1 MSSSKTLDQNNTL
14 RNNLVQELLDQN
26 LTLDELAGKFRI
38 DKRELFI
45 WLKNL
50 EAKLHQTIEQPP
62 GLFPEVDDEEWVE
75 MTEDEKIDFINH
87 LKKADEFESE
97 TFSIDELD
105 HLKKERTTKNGQ

>member
-26 LTLDELAGKFRI
+26 LTLDELSSKFGI

-62 GLFPEVDDEEWVE
+62 RIFPEVDDEEWVE
-75 MTEDEKIDFINH
+75 MTEEEKKD
-87 LKKADEFESE
+87 L
-97 TFSIDELD
+97 
-105 HLKKERTTKNGQ
+105 